1 MEKITRV
8 VFRTYNDGE
17 TVAMFPEIT
26 DKEGRTMGYSHNS
39 RHFFVEYRRI
49 MRLTKPAIRKE
60 YIALVRE
67 LKDVGFARLQVY
79 KRARIKTSY
88 IIDKQYQYNDNK

>member
-1 MEKITRV
+1 MEKITKV
-8 VFRTYNDGE
+8 VFRAYDDGE
-17 TVAMFPEIT
+17 IVAMFPEMT

-39 RHFFVEYRRI
+39 RRFFVEYRRI

-60 YIALVRE
+60 YIALFWE
-67 LKDVGFARLQVY
+67 LKDAGFAQLQVY

-88 IIDKQYQYNDNK
+88 IIDHQ